1 MFEKSLQHKGIA
13 HPKWKF
19 INHLLSLKL
28 FQTVMSMS
36 LFWTLKKIFCRIGNQ
51 TYVGLS
57 GFYSVEENA
66 VEFNGTRNCLVTHT
80 LQNNVFCVP
89 DRK

>member
-28 FQTVMSMS
+28 FQWMSF
-36 LFWTLKKIFCRIGNQ
+36 FWTLKKIFCRIGNQ
-51 TYVGLS
+51 TDVGLS
-57 GFYSVEENA
+57 DLHSVEENA
-66 VEFNGTRNCLVTHT
+66 IEVNGDQKL
-80 LQNNVFCVP
+80 FGYSYSS
-89 DRK
+89 K